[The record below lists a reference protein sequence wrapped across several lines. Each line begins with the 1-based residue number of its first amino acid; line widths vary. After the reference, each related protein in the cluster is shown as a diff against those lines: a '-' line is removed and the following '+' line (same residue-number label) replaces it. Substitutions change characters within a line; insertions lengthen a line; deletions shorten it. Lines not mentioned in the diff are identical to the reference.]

1 MSNNFAIIPAR
12 SGSKGIKNKNIKDIG
27 GYPLLAWTINICK
40 KCKSIDR
47 IILSTDSEEYADI
60 GKFYGAEVPFMRPNN
75 ISKDNS
81 TDLEFINHF
90 IDWLDSNNLQ
100 CHNILHMRPTTPLR
114 DPKVVEDALASFEK
128 SDSASALRSVHKMS
142 ESAYKTFEIS
152 NNGFLKSLG
161 SENLTLDESNNARQQ
176 FPETYCA
183 NGYVDVL
190 SYDFIKKN
198 QLLHGI
204 NVMPFFTEFTCEVD
218 TLEDFDFL
226 EFILNKNSSLIKLVF
241 S

>member
-12 SGSKGIKNKNIKDIG
+12 SGSKGVKNKNIKDFG

-47 IILSTDSEEYADI
+47 IFLSTDSEEYADI
-60 GKFYGAEVPFMRPNN
+60 GKFYGAEVPFIRPNN
-75 ISKDNS
+75 IAGDKS

-90 IDWLDSNNLQ
+90 IDWLDSNRLK
-100 CHNILHMRPTTPLR
+100 CRNILHMRPTTPLR
-114 DPKVVEDALASFEK
+114 DPKIIEDALISFEK
-128 SDSASALRSVHKMS
+128 SDSTSALRSVHKMS

-152 NNGFLKSLG
+152 GNGFLQCVGSKSAL
-161 SENLTLDESNNARQQ
+161 LDESNKARQQ
-176 FPETYCA
+176 FPETYFA

-190 SYDFIKKN
+190 SYDFIKNN
-198 QLLHGI
+198 QLLHGRK
-204 NVMPFFTEFTCEVD
+204 VMPFFTECAYEVD
-218 TLEDFDFL
+218 TPDDFEFL
-226 EFILNKNSSLIKLVF
+226 EFILSKNPSLIKFVF

>member
-12 SGSKGIKNKNIKDIG
+12 SGSKGVKNKNIKDFG

-60 GKFYGAEVPFMRPNN
+60 GKFYGAEVPFIRPNN
-75 ISKDNS
+75 ISGDKS

-90 IDWLDSNNLQ
+90 IDWLDLNQLT
-100 CHNILHMRPTTPLR
+100 CRNILHMRPTTPFR
-114 DPKVVEDALASFEK
+114 DPKIIEDALISFEK
-128 SDSASALRSVHKMS
+128 SDTASALRSVHKMS

-152 NNGFLKSLG
+152 ENGFLQCVGSKNSL
-161 SENLTLDESNNARQQ
+161 LDESNKARQQ
-176 FPETYCA
+176 FPETYFA

-198 QLLHGI
+198 QLLHGR
-204 NVMPFFTEFTCEVD
+204 NVMPFFTETSYEVD
-218 TLEDFDFL
+218 TPEDFEFL
-226 EFILNKNSSLIKLVF
+226 EFILSKNSSLIKFVF